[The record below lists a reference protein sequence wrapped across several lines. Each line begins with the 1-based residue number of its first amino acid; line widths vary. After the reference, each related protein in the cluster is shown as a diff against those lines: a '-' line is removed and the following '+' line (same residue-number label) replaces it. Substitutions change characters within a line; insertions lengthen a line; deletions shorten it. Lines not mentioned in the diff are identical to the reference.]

1 MLSNKEK
8 MLVTLSY
15 YQGACDNVKIHSPI
29 DKHGILQQ
37 AAIKSAQGI
46 LEELGISM
54 PDFKEMDDLY
64 DYMQEMEEITKILCK
79 EKDFGQF
86 GM

>member
-1 MLSNKEK
+1 MLSNREK
-8 MLVTLSY
+8 KLVALAY
-15 YQGACDNVKIHSPI
+15 YQGACDNVKVHSPK
-29 DKHGILQQ
+29 DKHEMLQD
-37 AAIKSAQGI
+37 AALKSTEGV
-46 LEELGISM
+46 LEEFGISM

-86 GM
+86 GV